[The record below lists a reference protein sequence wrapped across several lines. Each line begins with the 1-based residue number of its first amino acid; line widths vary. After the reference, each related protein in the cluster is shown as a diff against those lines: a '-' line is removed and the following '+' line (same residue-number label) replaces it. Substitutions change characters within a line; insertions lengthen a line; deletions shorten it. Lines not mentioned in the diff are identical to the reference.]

1 MTDADL
7 DRYLWREVAAARREN
22 GLCPDC
28 GQPRGE
34 RSRCPTH
41 LAVHRDRER
50 ARRARVTIKK
60 REEKAA

>member
-1 MTDADL
+1 MTPA
-7 DRYLWREVAAARREN
+7 EFAALRRSC
-22 GLCPDC
+22 GLCPEC
-28 GQPRGE
+28 SRERGDK
-34 RSRCPTH
+34 SRCPTH

>member
-1 MTDADL
+1 MTPAEL
-7 DRYLWREVAAARREN
+7 ERYLWREVAAARRES

-28 GQPRGE
+28 GQPRGDK
-34 RSRCPTH
+34 SRCPTH

-50 ARRARVTIKK
+50 ARRARVTIK